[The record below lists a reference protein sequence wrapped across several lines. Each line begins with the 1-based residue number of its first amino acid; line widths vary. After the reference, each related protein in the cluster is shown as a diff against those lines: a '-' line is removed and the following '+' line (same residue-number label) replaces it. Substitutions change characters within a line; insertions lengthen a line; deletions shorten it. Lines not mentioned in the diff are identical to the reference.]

1 VANFDGGRISS
12 DGGLLLLREVAQRTG
27 LLVLQCYKMS
37 TTRAM
42 LGEWRYGMG
51 RAIEAFLGATAER
64 FRAYVERL
72 AQSLGHA
79 DRREP
84 LRGYLTGLVL
94 PGARK
99 SVEPM
104 AALLAPTRVRQTHQS
119 LHHLVAD
126 APWEDA
132 AVLQAVR
139 EYALAAIQKR
149 GPIEVWIVDDTG
161 MPKKG
166 QHSVG
171 VARQYCGQLGKRDNC
186 QVAVTLAI
194 ANDAASLPIAYQ
206 LYLPEVWASDRR
218 RRGKAGVPEELGFL
232 TKPKIALRQITTA
245 VKQGVPVGVVLADAA
260 YGNDSKF
267 RHGLEAL
274 GLEYVLG
281 VQSTTTVRPV
291 DNRPLA
297 PPSYRSYG
305 RPPQLLRRA
314 VAHKPLA
321 VRALALRLV
330 PTAYRTVSWREG
342 TAGMLR
348 SRFAAVRVHAAHRSY
363 GQAVPNREQWLLIE
377 WPKGTAEP
385 AKYWLANLVAATPLK
400 ELVRTAKRRWRIE
413 RDFQE
418 LKQELGLNHFEGRSW
433 RGFHHHATLCIAAYG
448 FLVAERCA
456 FSPGGPLRRPSLSPP
471 CHFRPRGAPAQTA
484 AP

>member
-1 VANFDGGRISS
+1 MGKAF
-12 DGGLLLLREVAQRTG
+12 EVF
-27 LLVLQCYKMS
+27 V
-37 TTRAM
+37 
-42 LGEWRYGMG
+42 
-51 RAIEAFLGATAER
+51 GAAAER
-64 FRAYVERL
+64 FRAYVEHL

-126 APWEDA
+126 APWEDEV
-132 AVLQAVR
+132 VLQAVR
-139 EYALAAIQKR
+139 EYALAAIAEH
-149 GPIEVWIVDDTG
+149 GPIEAWIVDDTG

-171 VARQYCGQLGKRDNC
+171 VARQDCGQLGKRDNC
-186 QVAVTLAI
+186 QVAVTLSV
-194 ANDAASLPIAYQ
+194 ANETASLPIAYQ
-206 LYLPEVWASDRR
+206 LYLPEVWASDRT

-232 TKPKIALRQITTA
+232 TKPEIAMGQITAA
-245 VKQGVPVGVVLADAA
+245 VEQGVPVGVVLADAA

-267 RHGLEAL
+267 RNGLEAL
-274 GLEYVLG
+274 GLKYALG
-281 VQSTTTVRPV
+281 VQSTTTVWPEGSL
-291 DNRPLA
+291 PLA
-297 PPSYRSYG
+297 PPPSRSCG
-305 RPPQLLRRA
+305 RPRKLLRRA
-314 VAHKPLA
+314 TSQKPLA
-321 VRALALRLV
+321 VRELALRLA

-342 TAGMLR
+342 AAGMLR
-348 SRFAAVRVHAAHRSY
+348 SRFAAVRVRTAHRSY
-363 GQAVPNREQWLLIE
+363 RQAVPNREQWLLIE
-377 WPKGTAEP
+377 WPTGAAEP
-385 AKYWLANLVAATPLK
+385 AKYWLANLAAATPLK
-400 ELVRTAKRRWRIE
+400 ELVRITKLRWRIE

-418 LKQELGLNHFEGRSW
+418 LKQELGLNHFEGRCW
-433 RGFHHHATLCIAAYG
+433 RGFHHHGTLCIAAYG

-456 FSPGGPLRRPSLSPP
+456 FSPAGPLRCPSLSPP
-471 CHFRPRGAPAQTA
+471 RHFRPRGAPVQAA

>member
-1 VANFDGGRISS
+1 MGKA
-12 DGGLLLLREVAQRTG
+12 LEVF
-27 LLVLQCYKMS
+27 V
-37 TTRAM
+37 
-42 LGEWRYGMG
+42 
-51 RAIEAFLGATAER
+51 GAAAER
-64 FRAYVERL
+64 FRAYVEHL

-126 APWEDA
+126 APWEDEV
-132 AVLQAVR
+132 VLQAVR
-139 EYALAAIQKR
+139 EYALAAIAEH
-149 GPIEVWIVDDTG
+149 GPIEAWIVDDTG

-186 QVAVTLAI
+186 QVAVTLSV
-194 ANDAASLPIAYQ
+194 ANETASLPIAYQ
-206 LYLPEVWASDRR
+206 LYLPEVWASDRT

-232 TKPKIALRQITTA
+232 TKPAIAMRQITAA

-267 RHGLEAL
+267 RNGLEAL
-274 GLEYVLG
+274 GLQYALG
-281 VQSTTTVRPV
+281 VQSTTTVWPEGSL
-291 DNRPLA
+291 PLA
-297 PPSYRSYG
+297 PPPSRSCG
-305 RPPQLLRRA
+305 RPRKLLRRA
-314 VAHKPLA
+314 TSQKPLA
-321 VRALALRLV
+321 VRELALRLA

-342 TAGMLR
+342 AAGMLR
-348 SRFAAVRVHAAHRSY
+348 SRFAAVRVRTAHRSY
-363 GQAVPNREQWLLIE
+363 RQAVPNREQWLLIE
-377 WPKGTAEP
+377 WPTGAAEP
-385 AKYWLANLVAATPLK
+385 AKYWLANLAAATPLK
-400 ELVRTAKRRWRIE
+400 ELVRITKLRWRIE

-433 RGFHHHATLCIAAYG
+433 RGFHHHGTLCIAAYG

-456 FSPGGPLRRPSLSPP
+456 FSPAGPRRRPSLSPP
-471 CHFRPRGAPAQTA
+471 RHFRPRGAPVQAA